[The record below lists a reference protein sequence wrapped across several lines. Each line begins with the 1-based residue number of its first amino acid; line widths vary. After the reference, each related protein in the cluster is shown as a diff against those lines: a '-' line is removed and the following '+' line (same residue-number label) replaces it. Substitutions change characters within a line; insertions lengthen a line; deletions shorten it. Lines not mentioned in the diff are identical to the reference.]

1 MAATRILIVDDIPQV
16 REDLRT
22 LLTLVGD
29 IEVVGVAINGLDG
42 VRQAKAICPDV
53 VLMDLEMPVLDGYE
67 ATQQI
72 KTFNP
77 GCRIIVLTIHDEEEV
92 RQKAI
97 QSGVD
102 AFIVKGAPV
111 ETLVQVISEKKE

>member
-111 ETLVQVISEKKE
+111 ETLVQIISEKKE

>member
-42 VRQAKAICPDV
+42 VRQAKAIRPDA